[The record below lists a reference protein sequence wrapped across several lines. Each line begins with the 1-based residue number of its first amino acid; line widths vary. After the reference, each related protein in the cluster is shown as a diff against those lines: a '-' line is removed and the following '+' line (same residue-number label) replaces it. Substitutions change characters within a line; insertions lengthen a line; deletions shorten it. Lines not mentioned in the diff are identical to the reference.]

1 MHTPLTFFLEG
12 GEGPKELRE
21 KSRNEV
27 QRLRHIKPEPKSLS
41 LPVPHLSA
49 PTGTHQGEAPF
60 SFHVRPPA
68 SLLTCPQQPSHHI
81 PRFSF
86 PPLAMSH
93 PPLLVSSSSTPD
105 KPHPFH
111 RPPRMS
117 RSVPPMGDSESD
129 KGTWP
134 SCLTQKHFGLR
145 PNKCRQ
151 MYHGVN
157 GWAEPKRKNFKHS
170 EQEKKRKAVRE

>member
-1 MHTPLTFFLEG
+1 MRCRGSGILNQNPNHCPSPFPT
-12 GEGPKELRE
+12 
-21 KSRNEV
+21 
-27 QRLRHIKPEPKSLS
+27 
-41 LPVPHLSA
+41 SA
-49 PTGTHQGEAPF
+49 PPQGLTRERPPSAF
-60 SFHVRPPA
+60 IQDPPA

-111 RPPRMS
+111 RPPRVS

-170 EQEKKRKAVRE
+170 EQEKKKESCQGVSEVFNSCLIK